1 MKKKIKDYVSYLIT
15 YNFAAAQ
22 QPEGLFP
29 EAIEQNIV
37 VM

>member
-1 MKKKIKDYVSYLIT
+1 LANLTNISQIT